1 MEEKNELN
9 DIILEK
15 NENKLE
21 KYKKIL
27 LVAASLILV
36 FLVVLVIMKTI
47 NKPQNNEDYDLILP
61 PVPKS
66 DKVGETED
74 DKLFK
79 QVPIIKDEQKKDN
92 FEEMVENLKKREIQ
106 EQEKNQKSIKP
117 EPVKAKEEAKAK
129 KKPQTTKKLQT
140 KKEQIKEPKITKNTT
155 KKPQSFKKGYYIQVG
170 ATFKTAPDKRYLK
183 TITTNGFEYTLY
195 RVSVKG
201 KTATKILIG
210 PYEDKITA
218 KNALPAIRKSVN
230 KDAFVYRVR

>member
-117 EPVKAKEEAKAK
+117 EPVKAKEEAKTK
-129 KKPQTTKKLQT
+129 EKPQATKKLQT
-140 KKEQIKEPKITKNTT
+140 KKEPKVAKNTT

-170 ATFKTAPDKRYLK
+170 ATFKTAPDKKYLK
-183 TITTNGFEYTLY
+183 TITTNGFGYALY
-195 RVSVKG
+195 KVDIKG
-201 KTATKILIG
+201 KTATKILVG
-210 PYEDKITA
+210 PFENASAA
-218 KNALPAIRKSVN
+218 KNALPSIKKSIN
-230 KDAFVYRVR
+230 KDAFIYKVK